1 MENDPTL
8 IRLIEDHEGRR
19 SHIYTDTV
27 GKLTIGVG
35 RNLTDRGLSDDEID
49 YLLANDIKI
58 AKSICIDLFGDA
70 VFRQA
75 SAMRQHALISMAFN
89 MGKPR
94 LDGFVKMIAAIKAG
108 DWDRAADE
116 ALNSRWASQTGYQI
130 TSFERS
136 VTLKH
141 QYKHKRFCQFSGKV
155 GTEFDLV

>member
-58 AKSICIDLFGDA
+58 AK
-70 VFRQA
+70 RP
-75 SAMRQHALISMAFN
+75 SAAF
-89 MGKPR
+89 
-94 LDGFVKMIAAIKAG
+94 
-108 DWDRAADE
+108 
-116 ALNSRWASQTGYQI
+116 
-130 TSFERS
+130 
-136 VTLKH
+136 
-141 QYKHKRFCQFSGKV
+141 
-155 GTEFDLV
+155 

>member
-58 AKSICIDLFGDA
+58 AKGICIDLFGDA

-94 LDGFVKMIAAIKAG
+94 LGDFVKMIAAIKAG
-108 DWDRAADE
+108 DWDRAVDE
-116 ALNSRWASQTGYQI
+116 ALNSRWASQTGRRAVEI
-130 TSFERS
+130 ANMLR
-136 VTLKH
+136 
-141 QYKHKRFCQFSGKV
+141 G
-155 GTEFDLV
+155 